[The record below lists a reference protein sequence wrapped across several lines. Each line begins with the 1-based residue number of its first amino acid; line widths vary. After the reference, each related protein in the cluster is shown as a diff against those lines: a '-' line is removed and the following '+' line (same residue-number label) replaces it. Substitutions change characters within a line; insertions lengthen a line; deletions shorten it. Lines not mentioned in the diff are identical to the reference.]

1 MHDSLDAA
9 VPAADVV
16 WGHDLPLEIKSFQF
30 SEYFCHYILRSTLRS
45 DTKMPLGTGGRGKR
59 GERGEMERYR
69 EEGAKETN
77 RLKVLGTLGIVEL
90 PPVVK
95 GTGLAGV
102 RESKSDTM
110 NLRLRATNDYVVS
123 EHNM

>member
-1 MHDSLDAA
+1 M
-9 VPAADVV
+9 
-16 WGHDLPLEIKSFQF
+16 K
-30 SEYFCHYILRSTLRS
+30 
-45 DTKMPLGTGGRGKR
+45 
-59 GERGEMERYR
+59 RYR

-95 GTGLAGV
+95 ESALAGV

-110 NLRLRATNDYVVS
+110 NLRRIVTNDY
-123 EHNM
+123 MYM